1 MNNKFL
7 FHFVIC
13 TAVFL
18 ILIMV
23 LFPTGDIAQ
32 KSELPLIGQSSPRSI
47 VAPISF
53 DVLKNPQELEEEK
66 KKAKDKVYP
75 VFEYNEEAT
84 KKLSDSFELLM
95 SQIETYS
102 NLQKEITGTNT
113 SDQKKI
119 TDAGNLYQSLVRKIS
134 STALNQL
141 LQNEASRDTLKTIFR
156 SMLSQGISNTLIAE
170 RNRDVTMFEDSHN
183 INSVNYILYSRG
195 EVLLIK
201 NGKDTLVESTS
212 IRPKELMIDAVLD
225 KYKNAFNSNYGIS
238 STFYEVLYVF
248 VSPNIFYLDKETE
261 NRREEAASQVNP
273 SKGMIP
279 RGMEIISQGSI
290 VTKETLERLKAMQ
303 NAIQRDAAQFSY
315 TAPYGQRI
323 LLLLIVLTLCLS
335 IWNFRYSK
343 DVKFLK
349 VWAVAIIAIT
359 QIVLF
364 RLVHDFFLTLI
375 QNEYLN
381 PVWFYPFAFAPVLA
395 SVLFQLK
402 TSNALAIWSS
412 VLFGIFAGYDLSLCI
427 TSYLISFTMSLIV
440 NRIRYR
446 VRFMQAL
453 CAGLAILAVSL
464 AGILLLRN
472 NMSWA
477 AYWQNFLLGTANL
490 LVCVTF
496 ISVFCNVFERIFQI
510 TTNLKLAELS
520 DFNHPLLRYLSE
532 YAPGSFHHSI
542 QVGNL
547 GEIAG
552 ERIGA
557 NTLLIRVMA
566 LYHDIGKIMRP
577 EFFTENQRFGFNPHD
592 NISPY
597 DSIKILKAHI
607 ERGIEFAEEYNLP
620 DPVAAGIREHHGT
633 SVAQYFYNKAKEMYP
648 DRDVKYADFC
658 YKGVIPQSKET
669 AVLMLADSIE
679 AISRSVQTVK
689 QEQLSKI
696 VQKIIEDK
704 MFEDQLNDSDLTIQ
718 DLKELGEGFLQGLEG
733 STHSRVQY
741 PSGVFTKIRMENVL
755 LYSPL

>member
-1 MNNKFL
+1 
-7 FHFVIC
+7 
-13 TAVFL
+13 
-18 ILIMV
+18 MV

-53 DVLKNPQELEEEK
+53 DVLKNSQELEEEK
-66 KKAKDKVYP
+66 KKARDKVYP
-75 VFEYNEEAT
+75 VFEYNEET
-84 KKLSDSFELLM
+84 TQKLSDSFELLM

-102 NLQKEITGTNT
+102 SLQREITGANT
-113 SDQKKI
+113 TDQKKI
-119 TDAGNLYQSLVRKIS
+119 TEAGDLYQSLVRKIS
-134 STALNQL
+134 STALNHL
-141 LQNEASRDTLKTIFR
+141 IQNEASRDTLKTIFR

-170 RNRDVTMFEDSHN
+170 RNKDVTMFEDSHN
-183 INSVNYILYSRG
+183 VNSVSYILYSKD

-201 NGKDTLVESTS
+201 NGKDTLVQSAS
-212 IRPKELMIDAVLD
+212 IRPKEFLIDAVLD

-238 STFYEVLYVF
+238 SAFYEVLYVF
-248 VSPNIFYLDKETE
+248 ISPNIFYLDKETE
-261 NRREEAASQVNP
+261 NRRAEAAEQVNP

-290 VTKETLERLKAMQ
+290 VTKETLERLEAMQ
-303 NAIQRDAAQFSY
+303 NALQKDTAQFSY

-323 LLLLIVLTLCLS
+323 LLLMIVSTLCLNL
-335 IWNFRYSK
+335 WYFRRSK
-343 DVKFLK
+343 NVNILK
-349 VWAVAIIAIT
+349 IWAVVIIAIT
-359 QIVLF
+359 QIILF

-395 SVLFQLK
+395 SVLFPLR
-402 TSNALAIWSS
+402 TSSALAIWSS

-427 TSYLISFTMSLIV
+427 TSYLISFAMSLIV

-446 VRFMQAL
+446 FKFMQAL
-453 CAGLAILAVSL
+453 CAGLVVFAISL

-472 NMSWA
+472 NISWN
-477 AYWQNFLLGTANL
+477 AYWQNFLLGAVNL
-490 LVCVTF
+490 LMCITF
-496 ISVFCNVFERIFQI
+496 ISVFCNVFERLFQI
-510 TTNLKLAELS
+510 TTNLRLAELS

-566 LYHDIGKIMRP
+566 LYHDIGKTMRP

-597 DSIKILKAHI
+597 DSIKILRAHI

-633 SVAQYFYNKAKEMYP
+633 SVAQYFHNKAKEMYP
-648 DRDVKYADFC
+648 DRGVKLSDFC
-658 YKGVIPQSKET
+658 YKGIIPQSKET
-669 AVLMLADSIE
+669 AVLMLADTIE
-679 AISRSVQTVK
+679 AISRSMQNVSP
-689 QEQLSKI
+689 EQLTEMI
-696 VQKIIEDK
+696 QKTIEDK
-704 MFEDQLNDSDLTIQ
+704 MFDDQLNDSGLTIQ

-741 PSGVFTKIRMENVL
+741 PGGVFTKKWKE
-755 LYSPL
+755 